1 MAFSPSLGLAT
12 ASVEALTMGTTVAG
26 VPRDVI
32 ETACDEPDG
41 IEIKLLFL
49 PLSASS

>member
-12 ASVEALTMGTTVAG
+12 ASVEALTMGTVVSG

-32 ETACDEPDG
+32 ETACDELDM
-41 IEIKLLFL
+41 IEIKPRFL
-49 PLSASS
+49 PQFASR